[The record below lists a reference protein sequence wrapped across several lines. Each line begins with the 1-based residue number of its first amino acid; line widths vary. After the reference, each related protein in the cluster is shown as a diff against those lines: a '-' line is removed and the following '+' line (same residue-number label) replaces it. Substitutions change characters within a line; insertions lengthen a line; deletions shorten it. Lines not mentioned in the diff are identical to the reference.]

1 MLPSIKNFDPKLY
14 GQLEINFINL
24 VDYCYVLRYIDSV
37 PSNFK
42 VVLKRKEIIANLDF
56 IISLMQNKISIEHLG
71 FQSIYEI
78 DKDAKRK
85 ELLDNNYLLNSLS
98 KTDFLKG
105 IEDVSEFSIDQY
117 NNFIEI
123 TYQTDVKWISSLEVR
138 SVVTTER
145 RKYTFY

>member
-123 TYQTDVKWISSLEVR
+123 TYQTDVK
-138 SVVTTER
+138 
-145 RKYTFY
+145 